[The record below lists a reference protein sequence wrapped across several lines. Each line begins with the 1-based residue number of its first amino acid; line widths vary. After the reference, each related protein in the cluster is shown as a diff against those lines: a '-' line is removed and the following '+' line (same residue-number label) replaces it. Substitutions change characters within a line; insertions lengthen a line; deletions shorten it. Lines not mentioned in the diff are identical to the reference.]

1 MQPRDFLKNE
11 DFIQIIQQSLIQT
24 LSLLFKNNIPFKVV
38 TDISRVDFNPKLPS
52 SFMQNLQSL
61 TVFVLENYTFTSAK
75 IVDNCLTFEAGF
87 GSENYASLVSVPIG
101 AILQIS
107 IEDTPIFLNL
117 SIDTAKPKQTK
128 EDKSK
133 ESLEALLSNPENQKL
148 IKK

>member
-1 MQPRDFLKNE
+1 MQPRDFLE
-11 DFIQIIQQSLIQT
+11 SREFIQIIHQSLTQT
-24 LSLLFKNNIPFKVV
+24 LSLLFKNNIPFKIV
-38 TDISRVDFNPKLPS
+38 TDISRVDFNPKLPA

-75 IVDNCLTFEAGF
+75 IVDNCLNFEAGF

-117 SIDTAKPKQTK
+117 SIDTAKPKRTK

-133 ESLEALLSNPENQKL
+133 ESLEALLGNPENKKL